1 MSLSPK
7 RPSVEQLQ
15 AAENVQTK
23 SVSFVM
29 AEDKYKAL
37 KILALNQDKTVKQ
50 LLNEAVDHLLAEQ
63 KSNQK

>member
-7 RPSVEQLQ
+7 RPSVEKLQ
-15 AAENVQTK
+15 AAENVKTK
-23 SVSFVM
+23 SVSFIM
-29 AEDKYKAL
+29 EEDKYKEL

-50 LLNEAVDHLLAEQ
+50 VLNEAVDRLLAEQ

>member
-15 AAENVQTK
+15 AAENAQTK

-50 LLNEAVDHLLAEQ
+50 LLNEAVDRLLSEQ
-63 KSNQK
+63 KS

>member
-15 AAENVQTK
+15 AAENVKTK

-29 AEDKYKAL
+29 EEDKYKAL
-37 KILALNQDKTVKQ
+37 KIFALNQDKSVKQ
-50 LLNEAVDHLLAEQ
+50 VLNEAVERLLAEQ
-63 KSNQK
+63 KS

>member
-15 AAENVQTK
+15 AAENVKTK

-29 AEDKYKAL
+29 EEDKYKEL
-37 KILALNQDKTVKQ
+37 KIFALNQDKTVKQ
-50 LLNEAVDHLLAEQ
+50 LLNEAVDRLLAEQ